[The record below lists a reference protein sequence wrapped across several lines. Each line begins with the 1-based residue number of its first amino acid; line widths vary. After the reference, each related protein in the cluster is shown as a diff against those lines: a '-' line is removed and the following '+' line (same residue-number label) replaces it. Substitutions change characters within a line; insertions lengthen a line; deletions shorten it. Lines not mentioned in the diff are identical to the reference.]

1 MTDRTASSTGNTG
14 SPVLPATPAQHAP
27 VAPPAPPKA
36 ADIERVQRLARVSL
50 LAACALVLSYI
61 ETMIPLP
68 VAIPGI
74 KLGLA
79 NIAVVVALFTLDI
92 KSAAAVCA
100 IKVLASGFLFGSP
113 MMLAYSLGGSA
124 LAFVGMTAL
133 SLVPGVGLVPV
144 SMLAAVLHNAGQ
156 LGVAALAL
164 GTPSVFVNM
173 GVLGI
178 AACVTGGITGAVAEG
193 ALASLEGEHEEAR
206 PQVPC
211 AELAASIAPGERVAF
226 VGPNGSGKST
236 CALQLAGLLGHEG
249 AEVAHHRA
257 GVIFQDPDNQIV
269 APIVRDDAAF
279 GLENRGVCRADMI
292 EAVDGALRNL
302 DIADLRERTVTTLSG
317 GQKQRVAAAG
327 VGVLAPELVI
337 FDETTSMLDDAAR
350 TSIDNQI
357 RALCTV
363 GVTVI
368 QITQITDEAARA
380 DRIVVF
386 EDGRIAAVDTP
397 AQIKTHSD
405 LLTRCGLEELCR

>member
-1 MTDRTASSTGNTG
+1 MTDRTASPIENTG
-14 SPVLPATPAQHAP
+14 SPTPSAALAQRTP
-27 VAPPAPPKA
+27 VAPSAPPKA

-61 ETMIPLP
+61 ETMVPLP

-211 AELAASIAPGERVAF
+211 AEFAASIAPGERVAF

-368 QITQITDEAARA
+368 QITQILDEAARA

>member
-1 MTDRTASSTGNTG
+1 MTDHTAPSTGNTG

-124 LAFVGMTAL
+124 PAFVGMTAL
-133 SLVPGVGLVPV
+133 SLVPGVGLVPA

-211 AELAASIAPGERVAF
+211 AEFAASIVPGERIAF

-249 AEVAHHRA
+249 AEV
-257 GVIFQDPDNQIV
+257 
-269 APIVRDDAAF
+269 RDDAAF
-279 GLENRGVCRADMI
+279 GLENRGECRADMI
-292 EAVDGALRNL
+292 EAVNDALSDL
-302 DIADLRERTVTTLSG
+302 GIADLRERTVTTLSG

-368 QITQITDEAARA
+368 QITQILDEAASA

-397 AQIKTHSD
+397 AQRKTHSD
-405 LLTRCGLEELCR
+405 LLARCGLEELCR

>member
-302 DIADLRERTVTTLSG
+302 DIADLRERTITTLSG

-368 QITQITDEAARA
+368 QITQILDEAARA